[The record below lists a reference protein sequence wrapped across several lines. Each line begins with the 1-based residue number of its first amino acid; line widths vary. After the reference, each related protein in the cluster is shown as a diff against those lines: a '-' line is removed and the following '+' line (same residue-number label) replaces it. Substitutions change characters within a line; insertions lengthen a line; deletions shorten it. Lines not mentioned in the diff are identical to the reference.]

1 MSVWGDIVRCVI
13 DFLKKKICMTTKA
26 VIEKKQLKKLVM
38 QKQSIK
44 KKIGK
49 MKFLLLWVT
58 RKLICFEFTESREN
72 QK

>member
-44 KKIGK
+44 KKNRQNEVSATLGH
-49 MKFLLLWVT
+49 
-58 RKLICFEFTESREN
+58 
-72 QK
+72 